1 MNCAFYKYIICIRML
16 QKMKNLNLYCPK
28 VVVRYLEIYYLS
40 YYLTCIALKCII
52 LITALR

>member
-1 MNCAFYKYIICIRML
+1 ML
-16 QKMKNLNLYCPK
+16 QKMKNLNCPK
-28 VVVRYLEIYYLS
+28 VVVRYLKIYYLS